1 MKTNL
6 SIDISTDTLGALALA
21 AHQSDRT
28 LNAFVESILEDF
40 VQLVPTP
47 HSGQREFTFEEKGD
61 KVTEEAVEE
70 VVEKPEGKAKDLT
83 RPPFNKHGEKPVS
96 LKPKKTTNTWV
107 DPEKKNTTNSWLF

>member
-21 AHQSDRT
+21 AHKSDST

-47 HSGQREFTFEEKGD
+47 HSGQQEFTFEEKGD
-61 KVTEEAVEE
+61 KVAEE
-70 VVEKPEGKAKDLT
+70 VVEKPEEKAKDLT
-83 RPPFNKHGEKPVS
+83 RPPFNTHGEKPVP

-107 DPEKKNTTNSWLF
+107 DPDKKNTTNSWLF